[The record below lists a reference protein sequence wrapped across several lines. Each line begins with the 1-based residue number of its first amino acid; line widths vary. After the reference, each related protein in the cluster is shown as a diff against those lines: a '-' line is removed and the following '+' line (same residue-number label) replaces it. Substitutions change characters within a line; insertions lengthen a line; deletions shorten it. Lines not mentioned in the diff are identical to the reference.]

1 MVYFTYLLF
10 KHQLVIVVEQVAS
23 EAGIANYQ
31 YSLVRSVMEND
42 DLVLRKIMKLEMSS
56 LTMKMR

>member
-1 MVYFTYLLF
+1 MVDFTYLLF
-10 KHQLVIVVEQVAS
+10 KHQLVIAVEQVAS

-42 DLVLRKIMKLEMSS
+42 DLVLRKMMMLEMSS

>member
-1 MVYFTYLLF
+1 MVDFTYLLF
-10 KHQLVIVVEQVAS
+10 KHQLVIAVERVAS

-42 DLVLRKIMKLEMSS
+42 DLVLRKMMMLEMSS